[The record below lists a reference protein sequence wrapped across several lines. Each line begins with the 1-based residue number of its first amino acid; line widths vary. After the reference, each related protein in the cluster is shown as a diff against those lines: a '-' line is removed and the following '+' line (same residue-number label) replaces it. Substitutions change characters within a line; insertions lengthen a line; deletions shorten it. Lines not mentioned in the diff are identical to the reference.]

1 MTSRRSFLGIAGL
14 AAAWPEAAWPQEKA
28 KPKPKPKPEGV
39 LVNDV
44 HSQLNTT
51 RVFRVVEPDSLD
63 GVRSAFSLGR
73 KEERPI
79 CIAGGRHA
87 MGGQQF
93 CTDGVLI
100 DIRKLNKVLAFDAER
115 GLIELESGV
124 QWPRLRDYLVSEQLG
139 KDKQWTFAQKPTG
152 ADRLT
157 MGGCLSSNIHGRG
170 LALPPFIGDIE
181 SFRLMDAK
189 GELHDCSRTQN
200 EELFRLAIGGYGL
213 FGFVYSVTLRLVPR
227 RKVER
232 VVEVRS
238 INGLAGAFAER
249 ITEGYVYGD
258 FQYAIDEKSEDFLR
272 RGVFSCYRT
281 VPDDTPLPA
290 TRRELADADWLEL
303 LLLAHSDRNAAFR
316 RYSSYY
322 QATSGQVYWSD
333 EQQMNAYP
341 DNYHRELDRRLQAP
355 KGTEVITEIYCEREA
370 LERFMGEVRQYALKD
385 QVQIIY
391 GTVRLI
397 EQDKESFLPWARKP
411 YACVI
416 FNVHVEHSTRGLIK
430 AGDIF
435 RRLIDIGLRFGGGWY
450 PTYHKH
456 ALRRQVDF
464 AYPQMA
470 DFLKLKRKYDKDEI
484 FQSDWYRHYKNMFFR
499 Q

>member
-1 MTSRRSFLGIAGL
+1 MTSRRNFLGIAGL
-14 AAAWPEAAWPQEKA
+14 AAAWPEAALPQA
-28 KPKPKPKPEGV
+28 KPKPPKPKPEGV
-39 LVNDV
+39 LVNDI

-51 RVFRVVEPDSLD
+51 RVFRVMEPDSID
-63 GVRSAFSLGR
+63 GVRSAFTLAR
-73 KEERPI
+73 KEEKPI

-100 DIRKLNKVLAFDAER
+100 DIRKLNKVLSFDTER

-124 QWPRLRDYLVSEQLG
+124 QWPRLYEYLVAEQAG
-139 KDKQWTFAQKPTG
+139 RPKQWTFAQKQTG

-170 LALPPFIGDIE
+170 LTLPPFIGDVE
-181 SFRLMDAK
+181 SFRLIDAK
-189 GELHDCSRTQN
+189 GDLHNCSRSEN
-200 EELFRLAIGGYGL
+200 PELFRLAIGGYGL
-213 FGFVYSVTLRLVPR
+213 FGFIYSVTLRLVPR
-227 RKVER
+227 RKLER
-232 VVEVRS
+232 VVVVREV
-238 INGLAGAFAER
+238 NGLVGAFADR
-249 ITEGYVYGD
+249 ITEGYLYGD
-258 FQYAIDEKSEDFLR
+258 FQYAIDNKSEDFLR
-272 RGVFSCYRT
+272 RGVFSCYRPA
-281 VPDDTPLPA
+281 PDDAPVPA
-290 TRRELADADWLEL
+290 TRRELSEADWVEL
-303 LLLAHSDRNAAFR
+303 LLLAHSDKNAAFR

-322 QATSGQVYWSD
+322 QATAGQIYWSD
-333 EQQMNAYP
+333 EQQMAIYP
-341 DNYHRELDRRLQAP
+341 DNYHRDIDRRLQAP
-355 KGTEVITEIYCEREA
+355 KGTEVITEIYCERDA
-370 LERFMGEVRQYALKD
+370 LERFMAEVRAYALRD
-385 QVQIIY
+385 QVEIIY

-470 DFLKLKRKYDKDEI
+470 DFLKLKRKYDAAEF

>member
-1 MTSRRSFLGIAGL
+1 MISRRKFLGAAGF
-14 AAAWPEAAWPQEKA
+14 AAAWPEAAWSQEKSKA
-28 KPKPKPKPEGV
+28 KPKPKPEGV

-51 RVFRVVEPDSLD
+51 RVFRVMEPESLE
-63 GVRSAFSLGR
+63 GVRSAFNLAR
-73 KEERPI
+73 KEERPV

-124 QWPRLRDYLVSEQLG
+124 QWPRLYDYLVSEQRG
-139 KDKQWTFAQKPTG
+139 REKQWTFAQKQTG

-157 MGGCLSSNIHGRG
+157 MGGSLSANIHGRG
-170 LALPPFIGDIE
+170 LTLPPFIGDVE
-181 SFRLMDAK
+181 SFKLMDAK
-189 GELHDCSRTQN
+189 GEMHSCSRSDN
-200 EELFRLAIGGYGL
+200 PELFRLAIGGYGL
-213 FGFVYSVTLRLVPR
+213 FGFIYSVTLRLVPR
-227 RKVER
+227 RKLER

-238 INGLAGAFAER
+238 IDGLPEAFAER
-249 ITEGYVYGD
+249 ITGGYVYGD
-258 FQYAIDEKSEDFLR
+258 FQYSINEKSEDFLR
-272 RGVFSCYRT
+272 RGVFSCYRP
-281 VPDDTPLPA
+281 VPDDTPMPA
-290 TRRELADADWLEL
+290 ARKELSDADSVEL
-303 LLLAHSDRNAAFR
+303 LLLAHADKNAAFL

-322 QATSGQVYWSD
+322 QATNGQLYWSD
-333 EQQMNAYP
+333 DQQMSVYP

-355 KGTEVITEIYCEREA
+355 KGTEMLTELYCERDA
-370 LERFMGEVRQYALKD
+370 LERFMGEVRQYALRDKIE
-385 QVQIIY
+385 IIS

-397 EQDKESFLPWARKP
+397 EQDRESFLAWARKP
-411 YACVI
+411 YACI
-416 FNVHVEHSTRGLIK
+416 NFNVHIEHSTRGLIR
-430 AGDIF
+430 AGDVF
-435 RRLIDIGLRFGGGWY
+435 RRLIDIALRYGGGWY

-470 DFLKLKRKYDKDEI
+470 DFLKLKRKYDPAEL
-484 FQSDWYRHYKNMFFR
+484 FQSDWYRHYKYMFFR

>member
-1 MTSRRSFLGIAGL
+1 MTSRRNFLRIAGL
-14 AAAWPEAAWPQEKA
+14 AAAWPASAWPQDKPKA
-28 KPKPKPKPEGV
+28 KPKPKPEGV
-39 LVNDV
+39 LVNDL

-51 RVFRVVEPDSLD
+51 RVFRVLEPESLE
-63 GVRSAFSLGR
+63 GVRSAFNLAR
-73 KEERPI
+73 KEEKPI

-93 CTDGVLI
+93 ATDGVLI

-124 QWPRLRDYLVSEQLG
+124 QWPRLYDYLVSEQRG
-139 KDKQWTFAQKPTG
+139 KDKPWTFAQKQTG

-157 MGGCLSSNIHGRG
+157 MGGSLSANIHGRG
-170 LALPPFIGDIE
+170 LAMAPFIGDVE
-181 SFRLMDAK
+181 SFKLVDAK
-189 GELHDCSRTQN
+189 GEMHSCSRS
-200 EELFRLAIGGYGL
+200 EDPELFRLAVGGYGL
-213 FGFVYSVTLRLVPR
+213 FGFIYSVTLRLVPR
-227 RKVER
+227 RKLER

-238 INGLAGAFAER
+238 INGLSGAFAER
-249 ITEGYVYGD
+249 ITEGFLYGD

-272 RGVFSCYRT
+272 RGVFSCYRP
-281 VPDDTPLPA
+281 VPDDTPMPA
-290 TRRELADADWLEL
+290 ARRELSEADWVEL
-303 LLLAHSDRNAAFR
+303 LLLAHSDKNAAFR

-322 QATSGQVYWSD
+322 QATGGQVYWSD
-333 EQQMNAYP
+333 EQQMSIYP
-341 DNYHRELDRRLQAP
+341 DNYHREIDRRLQAP

-370 LERFMGEVRQYALKD
+370 LEQFMAEVRQYALRD
-385 QVQIIY
+385 QVEIIY

-397 EQDKESFLPWARKP
+397 EQDKESFLAWARKP

-416 FNVHVEHSTRGLIK
+416 FNVHVEHSSRGLIR
-430 AGDIF
+430 AGDVF

-450 PTYHKH
+450 PTYHRH

-464 AYPQMA
+464 AFPQMA
-470 DFLKLKRKYDKDEI
+470 DFLKLKRKYDPNEL

>member
-1 MTSRRSFLGIAGL
+1 MTSRRNFLGIAGL
-14 AAAWPEAAWPQEKA
+14 AAAWPDAALSQA
-28 KPKPKPKPEGV
+28 KPKPPKPKPEGV

-51 RVFRVVEPDSLD
+51 RVFRVMEPESID
-63 GVRSAFSLGR
+63 GVRSAFNLAR
-73 KEERPI
+73 KEEKPI

-100 DIRKLNKVLAFDAER
+100 DIRKLNKVLSFDAER

-124 QWPRLRDYLVSEQLG
+124 QWPRLYEYLVSAQAG
-139 KDKQWTFAQKPTG
+139 RPKQWTFRQKQTG

-157 MGGCLSSNIHGRG
+157 MGGSLSANIHGRG
-170 LALPPFIGDIE
+170 LTLPPFIGDVE
-181 SFRLMDAK
+181 SFRLIDAK
-189 GELHDCSRTQN
+189 GDLHNCSRSEN
-200 EELFRLAIGGYGL
+200 PELFRLAIGGYGL
-213 FGFVYSVTLRLVPR
+213 FGFVYSVTLRLAQR
-227 RKVER
+227 RKLER
-232 VVEVRS
+232 VVEVREV
-238 INGLAGAFAER
+238 NGLAGAFADR
-249 ITEGYVYGD
+249 ITEGYLYGD
-258 FQYAIDEKSEDFLR
+258 FQYAIDSKAEDFLR
-272 RGVFSCYRT
+272 RGVFSCYRPA
-281 VPDDTPLPA
+281 PDDAPLPA
-290 TRRELADADWLEL
+290 TRRELSEADWVEL
-303 LLLAHSDRNAAFR
+303 LLLAHSDKNAAFR

-322 QATSGQVYWSD
+322 QATGGQIYWSD
-333 EQQMNAYP
+333 EQQMAIYP
-341 DNYHRELDRRLQAP
+341 DNYHRDIDRRLQAP
-355 KGTEVITEIYCEREA
+355 KGTEVITEVYCERDA
-370 LERFMGEVRQYALKD
+370 LERFMAEVRQYALKD
-385 QVQIIY
+385 QVEIIY

-470 DFLKLKRKYDKDEI
+470 DFLKLKRKYDAAEF

>member
-1 MTSRRSFLGIAGL
+1 MTSRRNFLGIAGL
-14 AAAWPEAAWPQEKA
+14 AAAWPEAALPQAKA
-28 KPKPKPKPEGV
+28 KPPKPKPEGV
-39 LVNDV
+39 LVNDI

-51 RVFRVVEPDSLD
+51 RVFRVMEPESID
-63 GVRSAFSLGR
+63 GVRSAFNLAR
-73 KEERPI
+73 KEEKPI

-100 DIRKLNKVLAFDAER
+100 DIRKLNKVLSFDTER

-124 QWPRLRDYLVSEQLG
+124 QWPRLYEYLVSEQAG
-139 KDKQWTFAQKPTG
+139 RPKQWTFKQKPAG

-157 MGGCLSSNIHGRG
+157 MGGCLSANIHGRG
-170 LALPPFIGDIE
+170 LTLPPFIGDIE
-181 SFRLMDAK
+181 SFRLIDAK
-189 GELHDCSRTQN
+189 GDLHNCSRSEN
-200 EELFRLAIGGYGL
+200 PELFRLAIGGYGL
-213 FGFVYSVTLRLVPR
+213 FGFIYSVTLRLAQR
-227 RKVER
+227 RKLER
-232 VVEVRS
+232 VVEVRELS
-238 INGLAGAFAER
+238 GLAGAFADR
-249 ITEGYVYGD
+249 ITEGYLYGD
-258 FQYAIDEKSEDFLR
+258 FQYAIDGKSEDFLR
-272 RGVFSCYRT
+272 RGVFSCYR
-281 VPDDTPLPA
+281 PAPEDAPMPA
-290 TRRELADADWLEL
+290 TRRDLSEADGVEL
-303 LLLAHSDRNAAFR
+303 LLLAHSDKNAAFR

-322 QATSGQVYWSD
+322 QATGGQIYWSD
-333 EQQMNAYP
+333 EQQMSIYP
-341 DNYHRELDRRLQAP
+341 DNYHRDIDRRLQAP
-355 KGTEVITEIYCEREA
+355 KGTEVITEIYCERDA

-385 QVQIIY
+385 PIEIIH

-411 YACVI
+411 YACVT

-435 RRLIDIGLRFGGGWY
+435 RRLIDLGLRAGGGWY

-470 DFLKLKRKYDKDEI
+470 EFLKLKRKYDAAEL